1 MVSYRN
7 PLHEMSLTTPTD
19 FWNDSCSVQELTYA
33 IENGA
38 VGATTNPTIVHYV
51 LKKEMHLWKDRVYQI
66 IRENPCWSEVEVT
79 WKVVEELA
87 VHGAKML
94 LPVYEREQGKKGRLS
109 IQTNPQF
116 YRNPEAIVEQA
127 VHFQSLN
134 PNMQVK
140 IPVTSAGI
148 QAIEEAT
155 YRGVN
160 INATVSF
167 TVSQAVAVAEAV
179 QRGFKRREA
188 EGKSIQGMNPVNTIM
203 IGRTDDW
210 MQVLAKRDQIA
221 IEPGYLHWAGIAVFK
236 RASQIFEERGLPTR
250 LLAAAMRHIMHWTEL
265 VGGDIAITMPYE
277 WQLFYNQSGYEIKDR
292 FNEPVDQKIIDAIYD
307 KIPDFRKAYDP
318 DRLKI
323 AEFDTY
329 GATVRTLRSFIDSY
343 HDLTSLIRDFM
354 IPNPDIQ

>member
-1 MVSYRN
+1 MATYRN
-7 PLHEMSLTTPTD
+7 PLHRMTLTTPTD
-19 FWNDSCSVQELTYA
+19 FWNDSCSVQELNYA
-33 IENGA
+33 LENGA

-66 IRENPCWSEVEVT
+66 IEENPCWSEVEVT

-87 VHGAKML
+87 VNGAKML
-94 LPVYEREQGKKGRLS
+94 MPVYERENGMKGRLS

-127 VHFQSLN
+127 VYFQSLN

-140 IPVTSAGI
+140 IPVTRAGI
-148 QAIEEAT
+148 EAMEQAT

-167 TVSQAVAVAEAV
+167 TVAQAIAVAEAV
-179 QRGFKRREA
+179 QRGLKRREA
-188 EGKSIQGMNPVNTIM
+188 EGKSIHMSPVNTIM

-236 RASQIFEERGLPTR
+236 RAYQIIEERGLPTR
-250 LLAAAMRHIMHWTEL
+250 LLAAAMRHILHWTEFI
-265 VGGDIAITMPYE
+265 GGDMAITMPYE
-277 WQLFYNQSGYEIKDR
+277 WQVFYNGSGYDVKER
-292 FNEPVDQKIIDAIYD
+292 FTEPVDQKIIDTLYE
-307 KIPDFRKAYDP
+307 KIPDFRRAYEP
-318 DRLKI
+318 DGLKI
-323 AEFDTY
+323 DEFDTY
-329 GATVRTLRSFIDSY
+329 GATVRTLRSFISSY
-343 HDLTSLIRDFM
+343 HDLTNLIRDFM
-354 IPNPDIQ
+354 IPNPDGK

>member
-1 MVSYRN
+1 MVNYRN

-19 FWNDSCSVQELTYA
+19 YWNDSCSVQELTYA
-33 IENGA
+33 LENGA

-94 LPVYEREQGKKGRLS
+94 LPVYEREHGKKGRLS

-116 YRNPEAIVEQA
+116 YRNPDAIVEQA
-127 VHFQSLN
+127 VYFQSLN

-167 TVSQAVAVAEAV
+167 TVSQAIAVAEAV

-188 EGKSIQGMNPVNTIM
+188 EGKSIQDMSPVNTIM

-236 RASQIFEERGLPTR
+236 RAFHLIEERGLPTR
-250 LLAAAMRHIMHWTEL
+250 LLAAAMRHIMHWTEFI
-265 VGGDIAITMPYE
+265 GGDVAITMPYE
-277 WQLFYNQSGYEIKDR
+277 WQLFYNKSGYEIEER
-292 FNEPVDQKIIDAIYD
+292 FYEAVDQNIIASLYD

-318 DRLKI
+318 DGLEI

-354 IPNPDIQ
+354 IPNPDIK